1 MWPDEQKV
9 SINSTQLK
17 LCYHDRPICSWTD
30 QCRDNSRSRR
40 HARWFTPLCPDAYS
54 SSSRNTFFIKF
65 KINVQYEVR
74 LKKKNRLKK
83 KIKCS
88 PHKTQHPVTESAVC
102 ILAQFSWKRVTIIFL
117 PVVYCLPS
125 WTKHS
130 QSVRRIF
137 WLKRIL
143 IYPYD
148 DF

>member
-1 MWPDEQKV
+1 MKVLPGQSSKKRINRNLVFLFFFFVHSSSIMWPDEQKV

-54 SSSRNTFFIKF
+54 SSSRNTFFIRF

-88 PHKTQHPVTESAVC
+88 PVKRNTLSLNQ
-102 ILAQFSWKRVTIIFL
+102 QFVF
-117 PVVYCLPS
+117 
-125 WTKHS
+125 
-130 QSVRRIF
+130 
-137 WLKRIL
+137 
-143 IYPYD
+143 
-148 DF
+148 